1 MNENRKINLGVCP
14 IGKFVFSHEDA
25 LIQKKKIYHKLDRW
39 KINYCTI
46 EDVLPDGM
54 VRDHKHIQLVVDH
67 FKKQKID
74 ALFIPHCNFGTE
86 DAAGMIAKK
95 LSLPTLLWGPRDEAP
110 LPDGTR
116 LRDSLCGMFATSKVL
131 HKLKVPFT
139 YIENCRIND
148 DIFKKNI
155 FLFLQASS
163 VVKAIKSMRIG
174 QIGVRIDFFWTT
186 IINESELLDKFGIQ
200 VLPFDM
206 ADFLSN
212 VKKLA
217 RRKRL
222 SYQKE
227 LVDIKKWLIIEGMK
241 NDEPLINSLALRDIL
256 LDMSE
261 EHNLDGITIKTFSS
275 IQDQLGGA
283 NGLASSMVC
292 DKGIP
297 IIDEVDIHGVIS
309 SILIESA
316 AGVDEPSFFPEF
328 TIRHPKN
335 DNAVLL
341 FHCSAPLSL
350 RDPNSSVK
358 MTPPWVLKGLPPIG
372 ASFKLKEGPLTVCR
386 FDGDDGKYFLGIGEG
401 NTIDGPFT
409 KDFYTWM
416 EVDNWPQWERKLIEG
431 PYIHHCSAVYDHCG
445 IILEEACKYIK
456 HLKPQRFDKD
466 Y

>member
-174 QIGVRIDFFWTT
+174 QIGVRIDFFWRFNSSFLFFGVYTFLLCFSVLV
-186 IINESELLDKFGIQ
+186 NVYFGSEL
-200 VLPFDM
+200 
-206 ADFLSN
+206 
-212 VKKLA
+212 
-217 RRKRL
+217 
-222 SYQKE
+222 
-227 LVDIKKWLIIEGMK
+227 
-241 NDEPLINSLALRDIL
+241 NS
-256 LDMSE
+256 
-261 EHNLDGITIKTFSS
+261 F
-275 IQDQLGGA
+275 
-283 NGLASSMVC
+283 
-292 DKGIP
+292 
-297 IIDEVDIHGVIS
+297 
-309 SILIESA
+309 
-316 AGVDEPSFFPEF
+316 
-328 TIRHPKN
+328 
-335 DNAVLL
+335 
-341 FHCSAPLSL
+341 
-350 RDPNSSVK
+350 
-358 MTPPWVLKGLPPIG
+358 
-372 ASFKLKEGPLTVCR
+372 
-386 FDGDDGKYFLGIGEG
+386 FLGI
-401 NTIDGPFT
+401 
-409 KDFYTWM
+409 
-416 EVDNWPQWERKLIEG
+416 
-431 PYIHHCSAVYDHCG
+431 
-445 IILEEACKYIK
+445 
-456 HLKPQRFDKD
+456 
-466 Y
+466 